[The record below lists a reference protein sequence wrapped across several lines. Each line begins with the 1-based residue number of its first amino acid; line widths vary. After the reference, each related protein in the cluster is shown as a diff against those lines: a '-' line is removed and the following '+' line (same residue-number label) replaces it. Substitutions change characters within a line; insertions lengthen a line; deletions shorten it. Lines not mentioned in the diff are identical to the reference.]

1 LEDKAMKRTG
11 NFLATA
17 ALAAACLAT
26 VTSTAFARAG
36 YRQVASPGQPV
47 APQPGWPEGAIELVN
62 DEARTVGWNFF
73 FSELPNGLDHY
84 ALAAKSTDDLNRL
97 IEKLAAIKAKG
108 ASVQLAPGREYPTGG
123 FSFLKLG
130 NGIPAVLALGNQERL
145 NQWYSRLE
153 EIEPGVRKFGVH
165 QYTEPPTALPPTLTI
180 YVEHPVVDLSKLV
193 IPEGITTRK
202 VEPAP
207 QQRTPESDAALK
219 AIDDFLE
226 TRQAKSQP

>member
-1 LEDKAMKRTG
+1 MKRTG

-26 VTSTAFARAG
+26 VASTAYAIAG
-36 YRQVASPGQPV
+36 YLQVASPGQPV
-47 APQPGWPEGAIELVN
+47 APQPGWPEGAIDLVN

-73 FSELPNGLDHY
+73 FSELPNDVDHY
-84 ALAAKSTDDLNRL
+84 VFAAKSTDDLNRL
-97 IEKLAAIKAKG
+97 IEKLAAIKTEG
-108 ASVQLAPGREYPTGG
+108 ASVHLALGKEYPAGG
-123 FSFLKLG
+123 FSFLKPG

-193 IPEGITTRK
+193 IPEGITARK

-207 QQRTPESDAALK
+207 QQRTPKSDEALK

-226 TRQAKSQP
+226 TRQAKDQP